1 MFGIEVLV
9 DIGADVS
16 ILSQKS
22 WNPDWPLQKVYTQF
36 IGIGKLSQI
45 RQSVP
50 WVTYVGLEGQTGKL
64 RPYVADISIHLW
76 E

>member
-1 MFGIEVLV
+1 MNGVDKECLV
-9 DIGADVS
+9 DTGADIN

-45 RQSVP
+45 RQSVQ
-50 WVTYVGLEGQTGKL
+50 WITGVWDQEGKQG
-64 RPYVADISIHLW
+64 S
-76 E
+76 